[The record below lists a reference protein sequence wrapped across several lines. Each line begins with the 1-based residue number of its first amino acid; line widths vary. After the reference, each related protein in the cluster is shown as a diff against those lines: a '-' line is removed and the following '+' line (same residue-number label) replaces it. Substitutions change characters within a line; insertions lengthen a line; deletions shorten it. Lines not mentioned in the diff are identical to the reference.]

1 MKNSKQKIRTRALAV
16 LLALLMV
23 IGSHPM
29 QNYSALAATTEHQ
42 DVYTITVK
50 TGEAGSE
57 TPVKDA
63 KVTVNILDANG
74 IDTLETLEQTTGED
88 GVAVFQR
95 ITELLPDD
103 TAAPVSFTYTVE
115 GLGYQKIEFQGPVE
129 VNYDGRLGDMP
140 VTLVEQA
147 PTPGEKQ
154 EQTDFELL
162 DKAGNPAG
170 ASLTIIHEDSSGYFF
185 STNGALSSKAV
196 SFTLED
202 ANGAAA
208 IDETTGA
215 LTVNRPGNFTVT
227 ATSPEDDTYKE
238 AVVKCYVTVKKD
250 ASKDMFTF
258 SVAGEVTE
266 DNPDTPDEIEKTIK
280 ALENATVTITEAG
293 TEAEVEEITTN
304 GDGVAV
310 LKEVTERVKTADPS
324 AVPISFNYN
333 ITAQGY
339 KPAKGTITVSA
350 DGTEPDTF
358 AVTGNKDVVL
368 EEKEEDTNFKLDIP
382 KRGGIGEETIGA
394 DSATIEVGNTLTF
407 TTSKSERTNSVVYE
421 IMPESQGFVED
432 VTETG
437 QDAPENTFKIKALK
451 PGQVTIKATIEE
463 DEYRVSEKEYTVTI
477 EMGQQSDFHF
487 TDANGQK
494 IDSPLLLTYKT
505 GFTYTISTGG
515 GCQDGTVTYTLKE
528 SVKGVTIDKAT
539 GEIHVKRPCD
549 FTVIAQN
556 AGKAG
561 EYDSKE
567 IECHVVVKN
576 SGQEKSLTMT
586 VGDENGKAINDAN
599 VTVKVTAPA
608 SQTELTGKTSG
619 GSVSFPNLTTLLEKN
634 DSITISYKITA
645 AGYND
650 IAKNDITLSREDCTG
665 NIDEIMTKRNMV
677 TVTGNVSGDD
687 GNAIVGAVIQVSG
700 YDILPKEKP
709 ISDTDG
715 NYTVELYEDISYTFK
730 VTGVQN
736 YKNYE
741 KKGLTFN
748 TTQSTHKIVME
759 KKETDR
765 SFKFAKGKGP
775 FTITYKDDEKFF
787 NVASGSADNNGEITY
802 KVTAGANVVSVD
814 EKSGEV
820 TLLEAGDATITAYLK
835 ESGKYLSNEIS
846 YNLHVDLAA
855 NDSFRFLSDSHTV
868 VYDADQNQIEIV
880 GLDRGK
886 GKGKISFAVLAKAG
900 ETDGNPTD
908 IAELV
913 KVNGKDKIQIKK
925 AGTVAIQATK
935 AADGQYREAIKF
947 YTLTIDK
954 ASQQLKF
961 TDPDRQITFD
971 ANNTRYTNVLSGAMG
986 TGPLTYEITASENGG
1001 QPCAKLLDEET
1012 GEIELLGYGTVIVTA
1027 IKAGDECYKGG
1038 SLQYTLTIER
1048 AAQGAL
1054 KFAQSTPDKVT
1065 FNRNNNT
1072 YNLTTTGGTGTGAI
1086 TYEVI
1091 SGTESAAVDRETGE
1105 LSIKKPGTF
1114 TVRATKAQDNQYNAI
1129 WTEHTITVDKDTQA
1143 IAFET
1148 PRPGNLIYGN
1158 AFSNPV
1164 KEVPDTSDLN
1174 GKGYGTGVITY
1185 SIVSGEELASVDSMG
1200 KLTFADATVGTVV
1213 VKAEKA
1219 GDEYYYP
1226 TEQTYTLR
1234 VDYLTPPQVPY
1245 TIAGSTL
1252 NASGW
1257 YTGNATIAAPEGY
1270 QISESNKLTGNLWS
1284 DTLIVT
1290 QEGGNPKTVYLKND
1304 QGITDAIDITQDK
1317 LLIDKTNPEGLS
1329 IRYSTSVLSTVIEAL
1344 TFGFYRAPV
1353 TVTLE
1358 AADTTSGIDSF
1369 TYSYELQTGASTVNE
1384 GAVNVVVGRE
1394 RMAFDGNTASYS
1406 FEIPPQFRGQVSFTA
1421 ADVSGRETSF
1431 ADNQILVTDAISPTA
1446 DITYNDPVQTAGGVS
1461 YYDGTIQAAISVTEA
1476 NFYSE
1481 DVTVTISKDG
1491 GAPYAVQPDW
1501 TTGGGDVHT
1510 GTFDIQEDGDY
1521 IVTVEYQ
1528 DRSGNEMNVYTSEQ
1542 LTVDMTQPVISVEGI
1557 QHASANREE
1566 KIGFIVTVEDTNLDR
1581 EAFVPLLMAT
1591 LRNQDGKF
1599 ETVDLSEKGS
1609 VQTVTEGSQYQYVV
1623 ENLDADAI
1631 YTLTCSARDFAGNEI
1646 TDMVAQGSGEPLPQ
1660 MRFSVN
1666 REGSTYDIDE
1676 ATRQINGTFVKEPV
1690 DIAIY
1695 EINADPLSN
1704 LKITLFK
1711 NDRTIELVENT
1722 DYQVRDLSGEG
1733 QWYQYEYRIPKAL
1746 FMDDG
1751 VYRIVTH
1758 TQDAA
1763 GNVAENTL
1771 DTKNTEIGFGVDKTN
1786 PNLIFTNLEDETT
1799 YPVEN
1804 MEVVMD
1810 ISDNLKLE
1818 SVVAYLDDEEC
1829 RSWSSEEILLMTQEQ
1844 DDFSFGIPGDSIR
1857 AHSVR
1862 VVSTDA
1868 AGNAAV
1874 SQVQNF
1880 YVTTNRWVQFYN
1892 NKPLFFGAIAGV
1904 VVMLGGA
1911 VAVVILV
1918 SRRRQNANTNFN

>member
-1 MKNSKQKIRTRALAV
+1 MKNSKQKIRNRALAV

-29 QNYSALAATTEHQ
+29 QNYSALAATTGHQ

-63 KVTVNILDANG
+63 KVTVNILSGSGSDV
-74 IDTLETLEQTTGED
+74 IERTTGED
-88 GVAVFQR
+88 GVAVFQE
-95 ITELLPDD
+95 ITDLLPDD
-103 TAAPVSFTYTVE
+103 TAAPVSFGYTVVAAGYVNF
-115 GLGYQKIEFQGPVE
+115 GLEDPVE
-129 VNYDGRLGDMP
+129 V
-140 VTLVEQA
+140 A
-147 PTPGEKQ
+147 
-154 EQTDFELL
+154 FA
-162 DKAGNPAG
+162 DKAGN
-170 ASLTIIHEDSSGYFF
+170 LDVT
-185 STNGALSSKAV
+185 LKAKQQDT
-196 SFTLED
+196 SFQFE
-202 ANGAAA
+202 
-208 IDETTGA
+208 I
-215 LTVNRPGNFTVT
+215 P
-227 ATSPEDDTYKE
+227 
-238 AVVKCYVTVKKD
+238 
-250 ASKDMFTF
+250 
-258 SVAGEVTE
+258 
-266 DNPDTPDEIEKTIK
+266 NPDPIK
-280 ALENATVTITEAG
+280 YAENATFTNTASSISGMEDKFPTYSITEG
-293 TEAEVEEITTN
+293 T
-304 GDGVAV
+304 
-310 LKEVTERVKTADPS
+310 
-324 AVPISFNYN
+324 
-333 ITAQGY
+333 
-339 KPAKGTITVSA
+339 
-350 DGTEPDTF
+350 
-358 AVTGNKDVVL
+358 
-368 EEKEEDTNFKLDIP
+368 
-382 KRGGIGEETIGA
+382 
-394 DSATIEVGNTLTF
+394 
-407 TTSKSERTNSVVYE
+407 
-421 IMPESQGFVED
+421 
-432 VTETG
+432 
-437 QDAPENTFKIKALK
+437 
-451 PGQVTIKATIEE
+451 
-463 DEYRVSEKEYTVTI
+463 
-477 EMGQQSDFHF
+477 
-487 TDANGQK
+487 
-494 IDSPLLLTYKT
+494 
-505 GFTYTISTGG
+505 
-515 GCQDGTVTYTLKE
+515 
-528 SVKGVTIDKAT
+528 
-539 GEIHVKRPCD
+539 
-549 FTVIAQN
+549 
-556 AGKAG
+556 
-561 EYDSKE
+561 
-567 IECHVVVKN
+567 
-576 SGQEKSLTMT
+576 
-586 VGDENGKAINDAN
+586 
-599 VTVKVTAPA
+599 
-608 SQTELTGKTSG
+608 
-619 GSVSFPNLTTLLEKN
+619 
-634 DSITISYKITA
+634 
-645 AGYND
+645 
-650 IAKNDITLSREDCTG
+650 DC
-665 NIDEIMTKRNMV
+665 
-677 TVTGNVSGDD
+677 
-687 GNAIVGAVIQVSG
+687 
-700 YDILPKEKP
+700 
-709 ISDTDG
+709 
-715 NYTVELYEDISYTFK
+715 
-730 VTGVQN
+730 
-736 YKNYE
+736 
-741 KKGLTFN
+741 
-748 TTQSTHKIVME
+748 
-759 KKETDR
+759 
-765 SFKFAKGKGP
+765 
-775 FTITYKDDEKFF
+775 
-787 NVASGSADNNGEITY
+787 
-802 KVTAGANVVSVD
+802 
-814 EKSGEV
+814 
-820 TLLEAGDATITAYLK
+820 
-835 ESGKYLSNEIS
+835 
-846 YNLHVDLAA
+846 
-855 NDSFRFLSDSHTV
+855 
-868 VYDADQNQIEIV
+868 
-880 GLDRGK
+880 
-886 GKGKISFAVLAKAG
+886 
-900 ETDGNPTD
+900 
-908 IAELV
+908 AELSP
-913 KVNGKDKIQIKK
+913 NPDEPGTLIIKK
-925 AGTVAIQATK
+925 AGTVKVMAELEERTGYLAAQAEYTLEITEGDQEEFYLTYEENKLEADTVLPYPQAGGYQFSTQGGSGAGGVTYALKDENGVLISGMGENGEVDDTGSVARIDQNGMVTVEQPCIFILSATK
-935 AADGQYREAIKF
+935 AGEENKYKPVNTECFVVVKRGGARGYSVTVSDPDGQCIKGATVTASIEGTDLTAQTDADGIATFNFSTYLTGKDEITVTFRISAYGYEDMELTNALIMAAHKNGNTDISMTAIEQIEVSGMVLGDDGKPVVNAEIQISGYQQTFERTTDKNGRYESVTLYQGREYTFQVKPKDTYFPKTWKGASFQADTKDYNLTVKQKPKDTSFGFRNGAYTENAPKEITYGQTFPNPAASAYDLEGKRVKYKVEVQEGGNPAGENVVEIDEDGWVTALNAGKVKITASLEERTQYLKANAEYYLTVSVAENGDFEFPRTEDEMTYGDDGTSIPIMKIGEGYGNGKITYSLGLADDSAPAANPEEIAKLDVKNGRINVYKAGKVKITAVKAGDTQYDAISSS
-947 YTLTIDK
+947 YTLTIHK
-954 ASQQLKF
+954 GTQQLA
-961 TDPDRQITFD
+961 FD
-971 ANNTRYTNVLSGAMG
+971 TTQHTVVYTAGGTYQNTLTGAMG
-986 TGPLTYEITASENGG
+986 TGPLTYEIAASENGG
-1001 QPCAKLLDEET
+1001 QPCAKLLDEKT

-1027 IKAGDECYKGG
+1027 IKAGDECYKGD

-1048 AAQGAL
+1048 AAQSAL

-1072 YNLTTTGGTGTGAI
+1072 YNLTTIGGNGTGAI

-1091 SGTESAAVDRETGE
+1091 SGTEAAAVDRETGE

-1129 WTEHTITVDKDTQA
+1129 WTEHTITVDKDTQV

-1148 PRPGNLIYGN
+1148 PMPGNLIYGN

-1431 ADNQILVTDAISPTA
+1431 ADDQILVTDAISPTA

-1676 ATRQINGTFVKEPV
+1676 ATRKINGTFVKEPV

-1918 SRRRQNANTNFN
+1918 SRRRQNANTNYKK

>member
-1 MKNSKQKIRTRALAV
+1 MMDSKEKIRRRVLAV

-23 IGSHPM
+23 VGSHPLGS
-29 QNYSALAATTEHQ
+29 YSARAATDTHTGM
-42 DVYTITVK
+42 YTFTVN
-50 TGEAGSE
+50 TGETGSE

-63 KVTVNILDANG
+63 KVTVNILDGNG
-74 IDTLETLEQTTGED
+74 TDILETMEKTTGED
-88 GVAVFQR
+88 GVAEFQE
-95 ITELLPDD
+95 ITDKLPDA
-103 TAAPVSFTYTVE
+103 TASPVRFTYTVE
-115 GLGYQKIEFQGPVE
+115 TAGFRKAISENPIEVPHENKTDNVNVILTAKEIDNTFQFETPGPATIPYSKDATFTNLATSAQAPAPDDEDIKPVYSITAGEDCAEFSSNAEGELRILKAGTVTVRAELAKRAGYLAVQAEYTLEITVADQADFYLT
-129 VNYDGRLGDMP
+129 YDGKKLEPGTVLPYSQAGEYQFSTAGGTGDGAVSYTLKDDAGSAAKIDGNGM
-140 VTLVEQA
+140 VTVKRPCSFILSATKAGEADKYNSANTECLVSVKKDGTQGYSITVLD
-147 PTPGEKQ
+147 PTGKGIEGAEVMASVEGSEIRSQTDADGIVTFDFSAHLDGKDEITVTFQISSHGYEDIKQ
-154 EQTDFELL
+154 ENVLITAAHRNGNL
-162 DKAGNPAG
+162 DIKM
-170 ASLTIIHEDSSGYFF
+170 
-185 STNGALSSKAV
+185 
-196 SFTLED
+196 
-202 ANGAAA
+202 AA
-208 IDETTGA
+208 IDEIAVSGKVVDT
-215 LTVNRPGNFTVT
+215 NGNPVKN
-227 ATSPEDDTYKE
+227 ADILISGYKE
-238 AVVKCYVTVKKD
+238 LQAET
-250 ASKDMFTF
+250 
-258 SVAGEVTE
+258 
-266 DNPDTPDEIEKTIK
+266 DE
-280 ALENATVTITEAG
+280 
-293 TEAEVEEITTN
+293 N
-304 GDGVAV
+304 GAYGP
-310 LKEVTERVKTADPS
+310 L
-324 AVPISFNYN
+324 NL
-333 ITAQGY
+333 Y
-339 KPAKGTITVSA
+339 KG
-350 DGTEPDTF
+350 
-358 AVTGNKDVVL
+358 
-368 EEKEEDTNFKLDIP
+368 
-382 KRGGIGEETIGA
+382 
-394 DSATIEVGNTLTF
+394 
-407 TTSKSERTNSVVYE
+407 
-421 IMPESQGFVED
+421 
-432 VTETG
+432 
-437 QDAPENTFKIKALK
+437 
-451 PGQVTIKATIEE
+451 
-463 DEYRVSEKEYTVTI
+463 KEYTFQVKPKDTYLPQTKEGVSFQTDTTNYDFTMDKKPEDASFRFQYDSYTEDAPRKMTFGEEPFSNPAVSSYPGAEITYTVTELEGKNVI
-477 EMGQQSDFHF
+477 
-487 TDANGQK
+487 K
-494 IDSPLLLTYKT
+494 IDENGRVEAL
-505 GFTYTISTGG
+505 
-515 GCQDGTVTYTLKE
+515 
-528 SVKGVTIDKAT
+528 
-539 GEIHVKRPCD
+539 
-549 FTVIAQN
+549 N
-556 AGKAG
+556 AGK
-561 EYDSKE
+561 
-567 IECHVVVKN
+567 V
-576 SGQEKSLTMT
+576 
-586 VGDENGKAINDAN
+586 
-599 VTVKVTAPA
+599 
-608 SQTELTGKTSG
+608 
-619 GSVSFPNLTTLLEKN
+619 
-634 DSITISYKITA
+634 KITA
-645 AGYND
+645 FLEEGDTYLP
-650 IAKNDITLSREDCTG
+650 AKAEYYLV
-665 NIDEIMTKRNMV
+665 V
-677 TVTGNVSGDD
+677 TVADNGKFGFVGKENEMTYGDD
-687 GNAIVGAVIQVSG
+687 GTSIPLMELKEGDGTGKITYSLAMADDSDPAANSEEIAKLDVKNRRINVYKAGKVKITAVKAGDTQ
-700 YDILPKEKP
+700 YDVASSSYTLTIHKGTQLLAF
-709 ISDTDG
+709 DTD
-715 NYTVELYEDISYTFK
+715 
-730 VTGVQN
+730 Q
-736 YKNYE
+736 
-741 KKGLTFN
+741 
-748 TTQSTHKIVME
+748 
-759 KKETDR
+759 
-765 SFKFAKGKGP
+765 
-775 FTITYKDDEKFF
+775 
-787 NVASGSADNNGEITY
+787 
-802 KVTAGANVVSVD
+802 
-814 EKSGEV
+814 
-820 TLLEAGDATITAYLK
+820 
-835 ESGKYLSNEIS
+835 
-846 YNLHVDLAA
+846 
-855 NDSFRFLSDSHTV
+855 HTV
-868 VYDADQNQIEIV
+868 VYTAGGTYQN
-880 GLDRGK
+880 
-886 GKGKISFAVLAKAG
+886 
-900 ETDGNPTD
+900 
-908 IAELV
+908 
-913 KVNGKDKIQIKK
+913 
-925 AGTVAIQATK
+925 
-935 AADGQYREAIKF
+935 
-947 YTLTIDK
+947 TLT
-954 ASQQLKF
+954 
-961 TDPDRQITFD
+961 
-971 ANNTRYTNVLSGAMG
+971 GAMG
-986 TGPLTYEITASENGG
+986 TGALTYEITASENSG
-1001 QPCAKLLDEET
+1001 QPCAKLLDAET
-1012 GEIELLGYGTVIVTA
+1012 GKIELLGYGTVEVTA
-1027 IKAGDECYKGG
+1027 TKAEDECYNGG
-1038 SLQYTLTIER
+1038 SVKYILAIQRGEQAALQ
-1048 AAQGAL
+1048 
-1054 KFAQSTPDKVT
+1054 FAQSTPDKVT

-1072 YNLTTTGGTGTGAI
+1072 YKLTTTGGTGTGAI

-1091 SGTESAAVDRETGE
+1091 NGTEVAAVDRETGE
-1105 LSIKKPGTF
+1105 LSIKKAGTF
-1114 TVRATKAQDNQYNAI
+1114 TVRATKAQDNQYNAT
-1129 WTEHTITVDKDTQA
+1129 WAEHTITVDKDTQA
-1143 IAFET
+1143 IAFEI
-1148 PRPGNLIYGN
+1148 PMPGNLIYGN

-1174 GKGYGTGVITY
+1174 GKGYGTGAITY
-1185 SIVSGEELASVDSMG
+1185 SIISGEELASVDSTG
-1200 KLTFADATVGTVV
+1200 KLTFADAMVGTVV
-1213 VKAEKA
+1213 VKAAKA

-1226 TEQTYTLR
+1226 TEQTYTLA
-1234 VDYLTPPQVPY
+1234 VEYLAPPQVPY

-1290 QEGGNPKTVYLKND
+1290 QEGGNPKTVYLKNG
-1304 QGITDAIDITQDK
+1304 QGITDAIDITEDK

-1358 AADTTSGIDSF
+1358 AADTTSGINSF
-1369 TYSYELQTGASTVNE
+1369 TYSYELQTGVSTVNE

-1461 YYDGTIQAAISVTEA
+1461 YYDGIIQAAISVTEA

-1481 DVTVTISKDG
+1481 DVTVSISKDG
-1491 GAPYAVQPDW
+1491 GTPYAVQPDW
-1501 TTGGGDVHT
+1501 ITGGGDVHT

-1566 KIGFIVTVEDTNLDR
+1566 KIGFIITVEDTNLDR

-1646 TDMVAQGSGEPLPQ
+1646 TDMVAQGSGEQLPQ

-1711 NDRTIELVENT
+1711 NDRTIELVENA

-1733 QWYQYEYRIPKAL
+1733 QWYQYEYRIPKTL

-1829 RSWSSEEILLMTQEQ
+1829 RSWSSEEILQMTQEQ
-1844 DDFSFGIPGDSIR
+1844 TDFSFGIPGDSIR

-1868 AGNAAV
+1868 AGNAAI

-1904 VVMLGGA
+1904 VVILGGA

-1918 SRRRQNANTNFN
+1918 SRRRQNANTNYKK

>member
-29 QNYSALAATTEHQ
+29 QNYSALAATTEHP

-63 KVTVNILDANG
+63 KVTVNILSGSGSDV
-74 IDTLETLEQTTGED
+74 IERTTGED
-88 GVAVFQR
+88 GVAVFQE
-95 ITELLPDD
+95 ITDLLPDD
-103 TAAPVSFTYTVE
+103 TAAPVTFGYTVVAAGYVNF
-115 GLGYQKIEFQGPVE
+115 GLEDPVE
-129 VNYDGRLGDMP
+129 V
-140 VTLVEQA
+140 A
-147 PTPGEKQ
+147 
-154 EQTDFELL
+154 FA
-162 DKAGNPAG
+162 DKAGN
-170 ASLTIIHEDSSGYFF
+170 LDVT
-185 STNGALSSKAV
+185 LKAKQQDT
-196 SFTLED
+196 SFQFE
-202 ANGAAA
+202 
-208 IDETTGA
+208 I
-215 LTVNRPGNFTVT
+215 P
-227 ATSPEDDTYKE
+227 
-238 AVVKCYVTVKKD
+238 
-250 ASKDMFTF
+250 
-258 SVAGEVTE
+258 
-266 DNPDTPDEIEKTIK
+266 NPDPIK
-280 ALENATVTITEAG
+280 YAENATFTNTASSISGMEDKFPTYSITEG
-293 TEAEVEEITTN
+293 T
-304 GDGVAV
+304 
-310 LKEVTERVKTADPS
+310 
-324 AVPISFNYN
+324 
-333 ITAQGY
+333 
-339 KPAKGTITVSA
+339 
-350 DGTEPDTF
+350 
-358 AVTGNKDVVL
+358 
-368 EEKEEDTNFKLDIP
+368 
-382 KRGGIGEETIGA
+382 
-394 DSATIEVGNTLTF
+394 
-407 TTSKSERTNSVVYE
+407 
-421 IMPESQGFVED
+421 
-432 VTETG
+432 
-437 QDAPENTFKIKALK
+437 
-451 PGQVTIKATIEE
+451 
-463 DEYRVSEKEYTVTI
+463 
-477 EMGQQSDFHF
+477 
-487 TDANGQK
+487 
-494 IDSPLLLTYKT
+494 
-505 GFTYTISTGG
+505 
-515 GCQDGTVTYTLKE
+515 
-528 SVKGVTIDKAT
+528 
-539 GEIHVKRPCD
+539 
-549 FTVIAQN
+549 
-556 AGKAG
+556 
-561 EYDSKE
+561 
-567 IECHVVVKN
+567 
-576 SGQEKSLTMT
+576 
-586 VGDENGKAINDAN
+586 
-599 VTVKVTAPA
+599 
-608 SQTELTGKTSG
+608 
-619 GSVSFPNLTTLLEKN
+619 
-634 DSITISYKITA
+634 
-645 AGYND
+645 
-650 IAKNDITLSREDCTG
+650 DC
-665 NIDEIMTKRNMV
+665 
-677 TVTGNVSGDD
+677 
-687 GNAIVGAVIQVSG
+687 
-700 YDILPKEKP
+700 
-709 ISDTDG
+709 
-715 NYTVELYEDISYTFK
+715 
-730 VTGVQN
+730 
-736 YKNYE
+736 
-741 KKGLTFN
+741 
-748 TTQSTHKIVME
+748 
-759 KKETDR
+759 
-765 SFKFAKGKGP
+765 
-775 FTITYKDDEKFF
+775 
-787 NVASGSADNNGEITY
+787 
-802 KVTAGANVVSVD
+802 
-814 EKSGEV
+814 
-820 TLLEAGDATITAYLK
+820 
-835 ESGKYLSNEIS
+835 
-846 YNLHVDLAA
+846 
-855 NDSFRFLSDSHTV
+855 
-868 VYDADQNQIEIV
+868 
-880 GLDRGK
+880 
-886 GKGKISFAVLAKAG
+886 
-900 ETDGNPTD
+900 
-908 IAELV
+908 AELSP
-913 KVNGKDKIQIKK
+913 NPDEPGTLIIKK
-925 AGTVAIQATK
+925 AGTVKVMAELEERTGYLAAQAEYTLEITEGDQEEFYLTYEENKLESDTVLPYPQTGGYQFSTQGGSGAGGVTYALKDENGVLISGMGENGEVDDTGSVARIDQNGMVTVEQPCIFIISATK
-935 AADGQYREAIKF
+935 AGEENKYKPVNTECFVVVKRGGAKGYSVTVSDPDGQCIEGATVTASIEGIDLTAQTDADGIATFDFSTYLTGKDEITVTFRISAYGYEDMELTNALITAAHKNGNTDISLTAIEQIEVSGMVLGDDGKPVVNAEIQISGYQQKLQRTTDKNGRYEPVTLYQGKEYTFQVKPKDTYFPKTEKGASFQADTKDYNLTVKQKPKDTSFGFREGPYTEDEPKEITYGEKFPNPAASDYDLEGKRVKYEVEVLEGGNPAGENVVGIDEDGGVTALNAGKVKITASLEERTQYLRAKAEYYLVVTVADNGKF
-947 YTLTIDK
+947 GFVGKENEMTYGDDGTSIPLMELKEGDGTGKITYSLAMADDSDQAANPEEIAKLDVKNRRVNVYKAGKVKITAVKAGDTQYDAASSSYTLTIHK
-954 ASQQLKF
+954 GTQQLVF
-961 TDPDRQITFD
+961 DTDQHTVVYT
-971 ANNTRYTNVLSGAMG
+971 AGGTYQNTLTGAMG

-1001 QPCAKLLDEET
+1001 QPCAKLLDANT
-1012 GEIELLGYGTVIVTA
+1012 GKIGLLGYGTVEVTA
-1027 IKAGDECYKGG
+1027 TKAEDECYNGG
-1038 SLQYTLTIER
+1038 SVKYILVIQRGQQAALQ
-1048 AAQGAL
+1048 
-1054 KFAQSTPDKVT
+1054 FAQSTPDKVI
-1065 FNRNNNT
+1065 FNQNNNT
-1072 YNLTTTGGTGTGAI
+1072 YHLTTIGGNGTGAI

-1091 SGTESAAVDRETGE
+1091 SGTESAAVDRETGV

-1114 TVRATKAQDNQYNAI
+1114 TVRAIKAQDNQYNAT
-1129 WTEHTITVDKDTQA
+1129 WTEHTIAVDKDTQA

-1174 GKGYGTGVITY
+1174 GKGYGTGFITY

-1234 VDYLTPPQVPY
+1234 VEYLTIPQVPY

-1270 QISESNKLTGNLWS
+1270 QISVSNKLTGNLWS

-1304 QGITDAIDITQDK
+1304 QGITDAIDITEDK

-1406 FEIPPQFRGQVSFTA
+1406 FEIPPQFRGQVSFIA

-1481 DVTVTISKDG
+1481 DVTVSISKDG
-1491 GAPYAVQPDW
+1491 GTPYAVQPDW

-1566 KIGFIVTVEDTNLDR
+1566 KIGFIITVEDTNLDR

-1609 VQTVTEGSQYQYVV
+1609 IQTVTEGSQYQYVV

-1646 TDMVAQGSGEPLPQ
+1646 TDMVTQGSGEPLPQ

-1690 DIAIY
+1690 DIVIY

-1711 NDRTIELVENT
+1711 NDRTIELAENA

-1733 QWYQYEYRIPKAL
+1733 QWYQYEYRIPKKL

-1829 RSWSSEEILLMTQEQ
+1829 RSWSSEEILQMTQEQ
-1844 DDFSFGIPGDSIR
+1844 TDFSFGIPGDSIR

-1904 VVMLGGA
+1904 VAMLGGA

-1918 SRRRQNANTNFN
+1918 SRRRQNANTNYKK